1 MKSRASYHWFLLTIL
16 LAISVCPAVRAAE
29 SSTNPSEPP
38 PANLEAA
45 ASPPAEAS
53 TQAENAADAKAAP
66 RTEEIAAWIADLDD
80 NRYLVREAA
89 SRRLLEAGVASL
101 DYLLGAANGDRPEP
115 ADRATWI
122 LRRLSSGKDQV
133 LRRQA
138 LERLV
143 LLKNRPQVVAVAQQA
158 LAELRHT
165 EAVAALEALGGRYIT
180 SEYGM
185 SIGFYYTPRLELDQ
199 QWRGTDAD
207 LVHVRNLVAVRQVA
221 IFGTEISTEGLA
233 HLQQANWLQ
242 ESSLLLYG
250 TKLESTD
257 VPNVQKLLPQVEV
270 DYRRGG
276 LLGVGSNTPEGM
288 GSAVVGIVKK
298 GSAAEAVGIKVGD
311 VVQKFENQPV
321 PNFKAL
327 TLMIGKHRAGDEVT
341 LEVVRNGQS
350 MEFKVT
356 LDAWQSAN

>member
-1 MKSRASYHWFLLTIL
+1 ML
-16 LAISVCPAVRAAE
+16 LAISVCPAVIAADTRTDT
-29 SSTNPSEPP
+29 SQPA
-38 PANLEAA
+38 PANPIGAS
-45 ASPPAEAS
+45 SPPVEAS
-53 TQAENAADAKAAP
+53 TRPENTADTKTTP
-66 RTEEIAAWIADLDD
+66 RTDEIAAWIADLDD

-89 SRRLLEAGVASL
+89 TGRLLDAGGASL
-101 DYLLGAANGDRPEP
+101 DYLLSAANGDRPEP

-143 LLKNRPQVVAVAQQA
+143 LLKNRPQVVAVARQA

-185 SIGFYYTPRLELDQ
+185 SVGFYYTPRLELDQ

-221 IFGTEISTEGLA
+221 LFGTEISLEGLA

-250 TKLESTD
+250 SKLEAED
-257 VPNVQKLLPQVEV
+257 VPKVQKLLPHVEV

-276 LLGVGSNTPEGM
+276 LLGVGSNTPDGM
-288 GSAVVGIVKK
+288 GAAVVGIVKK
-298 GSAAEAVGIKVGD
+298 GSAAEAVGIRVGD
-311 VVQKFENQPV
+311 IVQKFENQPV

-341 LEVVRNGQS
+341 LEVVRDGQA

>member
-1 MKSRASYHWFLLTIL
+1 MKSRATYHWFALALIL
-16 LAISVCPAVRAAE
+16 ATSVRLVALAAD
-29 SSTNPSEPP
+29 STNTSD
-38 PANLEAA
+38 PAPATLNAA
-45 ASPPAEAS
+45 ASTPHASS
-53 TQAENAADAKAAP
+53 TQQEHTAADAKNAP
-66 RTEEIAAWIADLDD
+66 RTDEIAAWIADLDD

-89 SRRLLEAGVASL
+89 TRRLLEAGVASF
-101 DYLLGAANGDRPEP
+101 DYLLNTANGDRPEP

-143 LLKNRPQVVAVAQQA
+143 LLKNRPQVVTVAQQA

-165 EAVAALEALGGRYIT
+165 EAVAVLQALGARYVT

-221 IFGTEISTEGLA
+221 IFGTDISIEGLA
-233 HLQQANWLQ
+233 HLQRANWLQ

-250 TKLESTD
+250 SKLEAD
-257 VPNVQKLLPQVEV
+257 EVPKVQKLLPQVEV

-298 GSAAEAVGIKVGD
+298 GSAAEAVGIRVGD
-311 VVQKFENQPV
+311 IVQEFENQPV

-341 LEVVRNGQS
+341 LEVVRNGQP